1 MEKFERLLYNE
12 TEDERKVHKSLKE
25 EFRMHSM
32 KRRVMGS
39 MMAVLMGASTILG
52 TCPTPLF
59 AADAASVAEEITV
72 GATDVDASNS
82 YGLVS
87 ATEGNILHA
96 WDWKFTDVTE
106 SIEDIAEAGYSL
118 VQVSPCQVCESAST
132 NNDWWKLYQP
142 YDYEFGNSLGS
153 EAEFKAMCAKAEEY
167 GISIIVDVVANHMA
181 GTGTGACGERKS
193 AVDPWWTN
201 DKFHNTNVKFTGDFD
216 DNREMMVRSN
226 IGMPDIAT
234 EREDVQQRMVTYLEK
249 MLDMGADGFRYDA
262 AKHIGTT
269 SDSGNSQDTFWKT
282 ISAAVAAKRPDALV
296 YGEILNA
303 MPVSDEYYVQDGIK
317 VTESQKGWDMKD
329 LVQGG
334 ESKVTQKTAFT
345 YTRKSSADK
354 LITWVEN
361 HDTYLNHWG
370 STGLSGHANYMSD
383 DQIMLAWS
391 TVGARADAQAL
402 YFARPDGCSNP
413 DNPNDNDASN
423 KIAGDLGMSTK
434 NFDWKDT
441 KVASVNKFKNAMVG
455 VGETTSVENGLAI
468 IKRGNKG
475 LVVTN
480 FGSGSKNVDVS
491 GLTGLADGTY
501 TDASGQNGSFTVSGG
516 KVTGSVN
523 GKTFAVIYDA
533 NAVIT
538 QTAEPTEAPATE
550 APATEAPTE
559 VPVET
564 ATASPEVEIPASEG
578 PDDNVPET
586 SDVPATTTPEAT
598 ETEAPVQAPAI
609 SVDKASGTEFDSET
623 LAVTIKLQNAT
634 EGTYTIDNGVV
645 KKFTDEV
652 TVEVGEGKI
661 ADKAVTL
668 QVTAVNGD
676 KTTTETYTYKK
687 VFNAGKAAETQT
699 AKKSAVVTIKN
710 LMEVVA
716 DAAQVD
722 AAGTNA
728 TLANQYAT
736 NSVGLGKNTT
746 ISVDGD
752 ISDWSKDMLIAQGA
766 ANDDPRVYRE
776 NSMYEVPIDNYALYG
791 AYDDENLYL
800 MWEMTNVQ
808 DVVAP
813 DDNYPL
819 TQGIL
824 FQNMNCPMFIAIDTG
839 KNDTIGKN
847 GATTA
852 GGTLWSSGITIT
864 EKFNRMIAISYNGA
878 NGPFVYGGDSNGL
891 VATEMYGPAAST
903 TKEGVEIKK
912 SGIVFDYGTGILSDK
927 VIGIDKGYGA
937 HNDRVVGDVCNNSAA
952 WVDFNTLGHNSDT
965 MDFHFEMSIPYS
977 ELGVSASDVKA
988 NGLGVLLISTMGKSG
1003 LDCLPYDVS
1012 MNDQAD
1018 LEDTESQPNNS
1029 FEKSDEDNI
1038 TCAFARLATGDV
1050 VDRDDPIL
1058 GGDKTPAPA
1067 TPGVADPDES
1077 AAPATPVVTES
1088 DSPDVKESALPDTT
1102 ATPAVEESA
1111 IPDVNPSATPAVV
1124 DKTETDQM
1132 VVNFGANLSAPQAE
1146 GTQLTL
1152 EAKPQNASGDCEYQF
1167 TVDGNVIREYAS
1179 EATCSWTATD
1189 GAHTIAVAVKDSEG
1203 KILEVSKKY
1212 TAEKIGEAGEATDTP
1227 DAPNAEG
1234 TTEPTATT
1242 SVAPTTGA
1250 TQTPATSAPVTEAPI
1265 INDSTQDA
1273 TATPVPTAA
1282 STKAPTTVINNNQ
1295 VANAGVSQMKVD
1307 FVFGLASP
1315 QKKGT
1320 KISISPKVEG
1330 GSGAYTYKVTAS
1342 LQGSSQVD
1350 TIAENVSG
1358 SAVSTWTPAKEG
1370 TYQLTLVVTDSKD
1383 KTLVASKTRMY
1394 EITGTAKL
1402 AINKVSV
1409 SKKKVKLGKKIKIS
1423 AKGTASTGK
1432 LKFKF
1437 AAKKGSK
1444 TTVIKKFSTAKTC
1457 TWKPAKAG
1465 TYKIVVTAKDGSG
1478 KSVSKTV
1485 KIKVVK

>member
-1 MEKFERLLYNE
+1 
-12 TEDERKVHKSLKE
+12 
-25 EFRMHSM
+25 MHNM

-72 GATDVDASNS
+72 GAADVDASKS

-87 ATEGNILHA
+87 VTEGNILHA
-96 WDWKFTDVTE
+96 WDWKFTDVTK
-106 SIEDIAEAGYSL
+106 SIKDIAEAGYSL

-142 YDYEFGNSLGS
+142 YDYKFGNSLGS
-153 EAEFKAMCAKAEEY
+153 EAEFKAMCATAEEY

-181 GTGTGACGERKS
+181 GTGTGTCGERKS
-193 AVDPWWTN
+193 EVDPWWTN
-201 DKFHNTNVKFTGDFD
+201 DRFHNENVKFTGDYD
-216 DNREMMVRSN
+216 GNRDMMVLSN
-226 IGMPDIAT
+226 IGMPDVNTGNA
-234 EREDVQQRMVTYLEK
+234 EVQQRMVTYLEK

-269 SDSGNSQDTFWKT
+269 SDSGRAQDTFWQT
-282 ISAAVAAKRPDALV
+282 ISKAVAAKRPDALV

-303 MPVSDEYYVQDGIK
+303 MPVSDEYYVKDGIK

-334 ESKVTQKTAFT
+334 ESKVSDKTAFT

-370 STGLSGHANYMSD
+370 STGLKGNDNYMSD
-383 DQIMLAWS
+383 EQIMLAWS
-391 TVGARADAQAL
+391 AVGARADAQAL
-402 YFARPDGCSNP
+402 YFARPDGCANP
-413 DNPNDNDASN
+413 DNPNDPNASN
-423 KIAGDLGMSTK
+423 KIDGTLGMSTK
-434 NFDWKDT
+434 NFDWKDK
-441 KVASVNKFKNAMVG
+441 KVAAVNKFKNAMVG
-455 VGETTSVENGLAI
+455 VGETTSTKNGLAI
-468 IKRGNKG
+468 IQRGNKG

-480 FGSGSKNVDVS
+480 FGSGSKSVDVS
-491 GLTGLADGTY
+491 GLTGLKDGTY

-516 KVTGSVN
+516 KVTGNVN
-523 GKTFAVIYDA
+523 GNSFAVIYDA
-533 NAVIT
+533 NAAVVEPSTDPTKTPIIEET
-538 QTAEPTEAPATE
+538 KAPTATPTESAVVDDP
-550 APATEAPTE
+550 
-559 VPVET
+559 
-564 ATASPEVEIPASEG
+564 TASPEVEIPASQDPG
-578 PDDNVPET
+578 KVSET
-586 SDVPATTTPEAT
+586 PDVPTTTTPDAT
-598 ETEAPVQAPAI
+598 GTEAPVQAPAI

-623 LAVTIKLQNAT
+623 LSVKIKLQNAT

-661 ADKAVTL
+661 ADTDVTL

-676 KTTTETYTYKK
+676 QTATETYTYKK

-710 LMEVVA
+710 LMKVVS
-716 DAAQVD
+716 
-722 AAGTNA
+722 GTPA
-728 TLANQYAT
+728 SSRYAT
-736 NSVGLGKNTT
+736 NPNNKAGAKKT
-746 ISVDGD
+746 INSA
-752 ISDWSKDMLIAQGA
+752 SDFTEDMIIAQGI
-766 ANDDPRVYRE
+766 ANDDPAIFRGSHE
-776 NSMYEVPIDNYALYG
+776 APKFDLYAMYG
-791 AYDDENLYL
+791 AYDD
-800 MWEMTNVQ
+800 TNVYIGIQ
-808 DVVAP
+808 YTNVTDVVDPAQQSP
-813 DDNYPL
+813 QTGRGKPNGADADIPQMLVFDTRSGNYTDGTTNDTEQTTTWDTKVTFSGDAKVDKVYMYSPKDRIVNQALFSVADGKVDYNTVVKSGYQGKQLPGTSIVWEDGFFGNNMYGIKDNGYSGYKPENITDDNS
-819 TQGIL
+819 
-824 FQNMNCPMFIAIDTG
+824 
-839 KNDTIGKN
+839 K
-847 GATTA
+847 
-852 GGTLWSSGITIT
+852 
-864 EKFNRMIAISYNGA
+864 
-878 NGPFVYGGDSNGL
+878 
-891 VATEMYGPAAST
+891 
-903 TKEGVEIKK
+903 
-912 SGIVFDYGTGILSDK
+912 
-927 VIGIDKGYGA
+927 
-937 HNDRVVGDVCNNSAA
+937 
-952 WVDFNTLGHNSDT
+952 WVDFKAEADHKTSNDTFCILTMPMELLGTSVQQIEESGIGVMAIATYGESGIGSLPMDT
-965 MDFHFEMSIPYS
+965 TMLDAATEPYS
-977 ELGVSASDVKA
+977 KDD
-988 NGLGVLLISTMGKSG
+988 STSG
-1003 LDCLPYDVS
+1003 
-1012 MNDQAD
+1012 
-1018 LEDTESQPNNS
+1018 
-1029 FEKSDEDNI
+1029 EKEDEDEI
-1038 TCAFARLATGDV
+1038 TVSLAQ
-1050 VDRDDPIL
+1050 L
-1058 GGDKTPAPA
+1058 GGKVDGPIIIKTPTPA
-1067 TPGVADPDES
+1067 TPDVADPDES

-1088 DSPDVKESALPDTT
+1088 GSPDVEESALPDTT

-1212 TAEKIGEAGEATDTP
+1212 TAEKVGEAGEVTKAS

-1250 TQTPATSAPVTEAPI
+1250 TQTPVTEAPI

-1273 TATPVPTAA
+1273 TATPVPTATP
-1282 STKAPTTVINNNQ
+1282 SITNAPTTVINNNQ
-1295 VANAGVSQMKVD
+1295 VANAGVSQLKVD

-1370 TYQLTLVVTDSKD
+1370 TYALTLTVTDSKD
-1383 KTLVASKTRMY
+1383 KTITASKTRLY
-1394 EITGTAKL
+1394 DITGNAKL
-1402 AINKVSV
+1402 AIKKVKV
-1409 SKKKVKLGKKIKIS
+1409 NKKKVKLGKKVKIS
-1423 AKGTASTGK
+1423 ANGTASTGK

-1437 AAKKGSK
+1437 AAKKGTK

>member
-1 MEKFERLLYNE
+1 M
-12 TEDERKVHKSLKE
+12 V
-25 EFRMHSM
+25 
-32 KRRVMGS
+32 GQ
-39 MMAVLMGASTILG
+39 
-52 TCPTPLF
+52 
-59 AADAASVAEEITV
+59 AEE
-72 GATDVDASNS
+72 
-82 YGLVS
+82 
-87 ATEGNILHA
+87 
-96 WDWKFTDVTE
+96 
-106 SIEDIAEAGYSL
+106 
-118 VQVSPCQVCESAST
+118 C
-132 NNDWWKLYQP
+132 
-142 YDYEFGNSLGS
+142 
-153 EAEFKAMCAKAEEY
+153 
-167 GISIIVDVVANHMA
+167 
-181 GTGTGACGERKS
+181 
-193 AVDPWWTN
+193 
-201 DKFHNTNVKFTGDFD
+201 
-216 DNREMMVRSN
+216 
-226 IGMPDIAT
+226 
-234 EREDVQQRMVTYLEK
+234 
-249 MLDMGADGFRYDA
+249 
-262 AKHIGTT
+262 
-269 SDSGNSQDTFWKT
+269 
-282 ISAAVAAKRPDALV
+282 
-296 YGEILNA
+296 
-303 MPVSDEYYVQDGIK
+303 
-317 VTESQKGWDMKD
+317 
-329 LVQGG
+329 
-334 ESKVTQKTAFT
+334 TA
-345 YTRKSSADK
+345 
-354 LITWVEN
+354 
-361 HDTYLNHWG
+361 
-370 STGLSGHANYMSD
+370 
-383 DQIMLAWS
+383 
-391 TVGARADAQAL
+391 
-402 YFARPDGCSNP
+402 
-413 DNPNDNDASN
+413 NDN
-423 KIAGDLGMSTK
+423 
-434 NFDWKDT
+434 
-441 KVASVNKFKNAMVG
+441 
-455 VGETTSVENGLAI
+455 LAI
-468 IKRGNKG
+468 VKRGNKG

-480 FGSGSKNVDVS
+480 FGSGSKSVDVT
-491 GLTGLADGTY
+491 GLTGLKDGTY

-516 KVTGSVN
+516 KVTGNVN
-523 GKTFAVIYDA
+523 GNSFAVIYDA
-533 NAVIT
+533 NAAVVEPSTDPTKTPIIEET
-538 QTAEPTEAPATE
+538 KAPTATPTESAVVDDP
-550 APATEAPTE
+550 
-559 VPVET
+559 
-564 ATASPEVEIPASEG
+564 TASPEVEIPASQDPG
-578 PDDNVPET
+578 KVSET
-586 SDVPATTTPEAT
+586 PDVPTTTTPDAT
-598 ETEAPVQAPAI
+598 GTEAPVQAPAI

-623 LAVTIKLQNAT
+623 LSVKIKLQNAT

-661 ADKAVTL
+661 ADTDVTL

-676 KTTTETYTYKK
+676 QTATETYTYKK

-722 AAGTNA
+722 AELSNA
-728 TLANQYAT
+728 NLAAQYTT
-736 NSVGLGKNTT
+736 NSVGLGAKKT
-746 ISVDGD
+746 INVDGE
-752 ISDWSKDMLIAQGA
+752 ISDWDSSMLIAQGA
-766 ANDDPRVYRE
+766 ANDDPRCYKST
-776 NSMYEVPIDNYALYG
+776 SMHEVPIDLYALYG
-791 AYDDENLYL
+791 AYDDDNLYL
-800 MWEMTNVQ
+800 MWEFTNVQ
-808 DVVAP
+808 DVVATGE
-813 DDNYPL
+813 DYPL
-819 TQGIL
+819 TQGVL
-824 FQNMNCPMFIAIDTG
+824 YQTQEVPMYVLVDTG
-839 KNDTIGKN
+839 DS
-847 GATTA
+847 TTA
-852 GGTLWSSGITIT
+852 IGNNGKMKSGDTFWGKGITVT
-864 EKFNRMIAISYNGA
+864 NSFNRWICMNTKGG
-878 NGPFVYGGDSNGL
+878 NNHTYGGSSEGIDEKPIAN
-891 VATEMYGPAAST
+891 ATGVYEISKTESEQIEKTGVSVKYGM
-903 TKEGVEIKK
+903 
-912 SGIVFDYGTGILSDK
+912 GILSQK
-927 VIGIDKGYGA
+927 VYGINDAYGTSYDHKRA
-937 HNDRVVGDVCNNSAA
+937 VGDVCDNTIEY
-952 WVDFNTLGHNSDT
+952 VDFNTLGHKSST
-965 MDFHFEMSIPYS
+965 MDFHYEMKIPLS
-977 ELGVSASDVKA
+977 ELGTTADNITN
-988 NGLGVLLISTMGKSG
+988 NGIGVLTIATFGKSAM
-1003 LDCLPYDVS
+1003 DCLPYDVS
-1012 MNDQAD
+1012 MNDNAGQD
-1018 LEDTESQPNNS
+1018 DTESQPINS
-1029 FEKSDEDNI
+1029 FEKSDEDEI
-1038 TCAFARLATGDV
+1038 TCQFARIGKGEISI
-1050 VDRDDPIL
+1050 P
-1058 GGDKTPAPA
+1058 KTPTPTPA
-1067 TPGVADPDES
+1067 TATPDVADPDES

-1088 DSPDVKESALPDTT
+1088 GSPDVEESALPDTT

-1203 KILEVSKKY
+1203 KILEVSKRY
-1212 TAEKIGEAGEATDTP
+1212 TAEKVGEAGEATDTP

-1273 TATPVPTAA
+1273 TATPVPTA
-1282 STKAPTTVINNNQ
+1282 TPTAKPSNVVDNNQ
-1295 VANAGVSQMKVD
+1295 NTNTALSQLKAD

>member
-1 MEKFERLLYNE
+1 M
-12 TEDERKVHKSLKE
+12 
-25 EFRMHSM
+25 
-32 KRRVMGS
+32 
-39 MMAVLMGASTILG
+39 
-52 TCPTPLF
+52 
-59 AADAASVAEEITV
+59 
-72 GATDVDASNS
+72 
-82 YGLVS
+82 
-87 ATEGNILHA
+87 
-96 WDWKFTDVTE
+96 
-106 SIEDIAEAGYSL
+106 
-118 VQVSPCQVCESAST
+118 
-132 NNDWWKLYQP
+132 
-142 YDYEFGNSLGS
+142 
-153 EAEFKAMCAKAEEY
+153 
-167 GISIIVDVVANHMA
+167 
-181 GTGTGACGERKS
+181 
-193 AVDPWWTN
+193 
-201 DKFHNTNVKFTGDFD
+201 
-216 DNREMMVRSN
+216 
-226 IGMPDIAT
+226 
-234 EREDVQQRMVTYLEK
+234 
-249 MLDMGADGFRYDA
+249 
-262 AKHIGTT
+262 
-269 SDSGNSQDTFWKT
+269 
-282 ISAAVAAKRPDALV
+282 
-296 YGEILNA
+296 
-303 MPVSDEYYVQDGIK
+303 
-317 VTESQKGWDMKD
+317 
-329 LVQGG
+329 
-334 ESKVTQKTAFT
+334 
-345 YTRKSSADK
+345 
-354 LITWVEN
+354 
-361 HDTYLNHWG
+361 
-370 STGLSGHANYMSD
+370 
-383 DQIMLAWS
+383 
-391 TVGARADAQAL
+391 
-402 YFARPDGCSNP
+402 
-413 DNPNDNDASN
+413 
-423 KIAGDLGMSTK
+423 
-434 NFDWKDT
+434 
-441 KVASVNKFKNAMVG
+441 
-455 VGETTSVENGLAI
+455 
-468 IKRGNKG
+468 
-475 LVVTN
+475 
-480 FGSGSKNVDVS
+480 
-491 GLTGLADGTY
+491 
-501 TDASGQNGSFTVSGG
+501 
-516 KVTGSVN
+516 
-523 GKTFAVIYDA
+523 
-533 NAVIT
+533 
-538 QTAEPTEAPATE
+538 
-550 APATEAPTE
+550 
-559 VPVET
+559 
-564 ATASPEVEIPASEG
+564 
-578 PDDNVPET
+578 
-586 SDVPATTTPEAT
+586 
-598 ETEAPVQAPAI
+598 
-609 SVDKASGTEFDSET
+609 
-623 LAVTIKLQNAT
+623 QNAT

-661 ADKAVTL
+661 ADTDVTL

-676 KTTTETYTYKK
+676 QTATETYTYKK

-937 HNDRVVGDVCNNSAA
+937 YNDRVVGDVCNNSAA

-1212 TAEKIGEAGEATDTP
+1212 TAEKVGEAGEATDTP

-1265 INDSTQDA
+1265 ISDSTQDA
-1273 TATPVPTAA
+1273 TATSVPTA
-1282 STKAPTTVINNNQ
+1282 TPTAKPSNVVDNNQ
-1295 VANAGVSQMKVD
+1295 NTNTALSQLKAD

>member
-1 MEKFERLLYNE
+1 
-12 TEDERKVHKSLKE
+12 
-25 EFRMHSM
+25 MHNM

-72 GATDVDASNS
+72 GAADVDASKS

-87 ATEGNILHA
+87 VTEGNILHA
-96 WDWKFTDVTE
+96 WNWKFTDVTK
-106 SIEDIAEAGYSL
+106 SIEDIAEAGYSV
-118 VQVSPCQVCESAST
+118 VQVSPCQDCQEFKD
-132 NNDWWKLYQP
+132 NIDWWMSYQP
-142 YDYEFGNSLGS
+142 YDYKFGSAYGT
-153 EAEFKAMCAKAEEY
+153 EEEFKTMCATAKEY
-167 GISIIVDVVANHMA
+167 GVSIIVDVIANHIA
-181 GTGTGACGERKS
+181 SENKSNNYALKKDVADFWKGNSEYFHGTGKEFGT
-193 AVDPWWTN
+193 D
-201 DKFHNTNVKFTGDFD
+201 DKGDKDRSGMVNNNVGVADVNTN
-216 DNREMMVRSN
+216 N
-226 IGMPDIAT
+226 A
-234 EREDVQQRMVTYLEK
+234 DVQARFYNYMESL
-249 MLDMGADGFRYDA
+249 LADGASGFRFDT
-262 AKHIGTT
+262 AKHIGT
-269 SDSGNSQDTFWKT
+269 SKESGDAQDSFWKNT
-282 ISAAVAAKRPDALV
+282 VGKIRQKYGDSILI
-296 YGEILNA
+296 YGEILNKFEFENGA
-303 MPVSDEYYVQDGIK
+303 STMKNYVDEGMK
-317 VTESQKGWDMKD
+317 VTESQIGWMFKD
-329 LVQGG
+329 GI
-334 ESKVTQKTAFT
+334 QKKQLSSASDIFT
-345 YTRKSSADK
+345 YDRTATNNISAENI
-354 LITWVEN
+354 ITWVEN
-361 HDTYLNHWG
+361 HDTYLNDWG
-370 STGLSGHANYMSD
+370 MTGTNGNNPYGDYNYMTNEG
-383 DQIMLAWS
+383 IVVAWAALAS
-391 TVGARADAQAL
+391 RANTQSL
-402 YFARPDGCSNP
+402 FYARPNGIEYKENQMKVQGP
-413 DNPNDNDASN
+413 
-423 KIAGDLGMSTK
+423 LGMSTT
-434 NFDWKDT
+434 DTTWKDST
-441 KVASVNKFKNAMVG
+441 VAAVNKFKNAMVG
-455 VGETTSVENGLAI
+455 EGESCSTNGNLAIVKRGSKGVVIANFESNSGNFEVNGL
-468 IKRGNKG
+468 
-475 LVVTN
+475 
-480 FGSGSKNVDVS
+480 SD
-491 GLTGLADGTY
+491 LADGTY
-501 TDASGQNGSFTVSGG
+501 EDATGKNGSFTVSGG
-516 KVTGSVN
+516 KVSGSVK
-523 GKTFAVIYDA
+523 GRSVVVLYDTNPTVVEPSTDPTKA
-533 NAVIT
+533 PIIEETKAP
-538 QTAEPTEAPATE
+538 TATPTESVAVDDP
-550 APATEAPTE
+550 
-559 VPVET
+559 
-564 ATASPEVEIPASEG
+564 TASPEVEIPASEG

-813 DDNYPL
+813 NDNFPL
-819 TQGIL
+819 TQGTL

-852 GGTLWSSGITIT
+852 GGTLWSSGITIS

-891 VATEMYGPAAST
+891 NATEMYGPAAST

-937 HNDRVVGDVCNNSAA
+937 YNNRVVGDVCNNSAA

-1067 TPGVADPDES
+1067 TPGVADTDES
-1077 AAPATPVVTES
+1077 AATATPVVTES

-1203 KILEVSKKY
+1203 KVLEVSKKY
-1212 TAEKIGEAGEATDTP
+1212 TAEKVGEAGEATDTP
-1227 DAPNAEG
+1227 NGPNTEG

-1273 TATPVPTAA
+1273 TATPVPTA
-1282 STKAPTTVINNNQ
+1282 TPTAKPSNVVDNNQ
-1295 VANAGVSQMKVD
+1295 NTNTALSQLKAD

-1402 AINKVSV
+1402 AIKKVSV